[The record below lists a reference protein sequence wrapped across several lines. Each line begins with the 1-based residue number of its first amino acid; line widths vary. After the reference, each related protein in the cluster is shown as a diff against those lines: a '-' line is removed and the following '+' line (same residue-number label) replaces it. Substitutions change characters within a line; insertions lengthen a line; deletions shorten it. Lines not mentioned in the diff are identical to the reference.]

1 MAIPATTE
9 TLAVVEPVAQVD
21 PAPTTTP
28 EAVKPEAPTPPW
40 GSDDEF
46 DPKKAWDLIQNLRA
60 QKNDPTAAKKLA
72 ELEKFKAD
80 AEDAQRT
87 ESERLTLRAEQA
99 EKVAAEK
106 DSELA
111 RTKAALKFHLSEE
124 DAAALDGI
132 PVDRIEAVA
141 ERLAS
146 RTPTPAVP
154 DTTGQGAVG
163 KPIGGVDQLTQAD
176 IEKMS
181 PDAIV
186 EAKAA
191 GKLNT
196 LLGITS

>member
-1 MAIPATTE
+1 MPDPATTE
-9 TLAVVEPVAQVD
+9 TPAAVEPVEQVE
-21 PAPTTTP
+21 PAPTTP

-72 ELEKFKAD
+72 ELEKFKTD

-99 EKVAAEK
+99 EKVAADK

-111 RTKAALKFHLSEE
+111 RTKAALKYRLSDE

-176 IEKMS
+176 LTNMS
-181 PDAIV
+181 PEQVNQARRDGRLKNV
-186 EAKAA
+186 
-191 GKLNT
+191 
-196 LLGITS
+196 LGGTS